1 MENNTN
7 GVKKMPTPA
16 KVSKTNN
23 DATGLSTQ
31 VQHTQRRL
39 DSQEKNEF
47 IDANLIILVGGDAN
61 AAHVLK
67 TLIHLTNDRIAA
79 GEQQSK
85 IYLCYTLPHWQ
96 VLHFWFW
103 SVDLVGRLFRKLVQF
118 GLLKLSRDQV
128 TKRNSY
134 SVDFSQIQN
143 LLNVRIHSSCN
154 FASWISDN
162 FGECQKNDVSYRNN
176 SSCNFTSSK
185 QVDGQDNDVSDR
197 NDSSCKSASSKNEQK
212 NPENAGE
219 HADARVNNNYIYNIP
234 PIPIPPNLLPLPTK
248 GVDRGKNGV
257 VAVRVGNQFKISPA
271 ETVDQIVA
279 SQPTPNQQDPIGK
292 KNRSED
298 DKIKNEAVQIL
309 CAVNEARVSLQHL
322 RPATDTGPLTY
333 GYTDNDLQAIISLL
347 QSHPEASLQNCLK
360 VVNFRAEQIAKKPE
374 YFRYLNASE
383 TWSVNWFCK
392 TLDLVKKSKSNQIV
406 ISGKSS
412 EIKSTPVVRRPDEY
426 KTIDYESKKQQ
437 FSERD
442 REETAAVIADYWK
455 KREAKNEEDRKE
467 SAAAY
472 WKTQEAKNGLG
483 LISSLGIQVP
493 AEILEE
499 VR

>member
-16 KVSKTNN
+16 KVSKMDNDTN
-23 DATGLSTQ
+23 GLSTQ
-31 VQHTQRRL
+31 MHHTQRRL
-39 DSQEKNEF
+39 DGQEKNEF
-47 IDANLIILVGGDAN
+47 VDANLISLVGGDAN

-79 GEQQSK
+79 GEQQRK

-103 SVDLVGRLFRKLVQF
+103 SIDLVGRLFRKLVQF
-118 GLLKLSRDQV
+118 GLLQLSKDPV

-154 FASWISDN
+154 FASWISEN
-162 FGECQKNDVSYRNN
+162 FGECQDNDVSYRNN

-257 VAVRVGNQFKISPA
+257 VAVRVGNQFKFSPA

-279 SQPTPNQQDPIGK
+279 SQPTPNQQDPIGN

-360 VVNFRAEQIAKKPE
+360 VVTFRAEQIAKKPE

-406 ISGKSS
+406 PSEKTS
-412 EIKSTPVVRRPDEY
+412 EIKSTPVVRRPEEY
-426 KTIDYESKKQQ
+426 KTVDYQSGYNQL
-437 FSERD
+437 SE
-442 REETAAVIADYWK
+442 EEHQ
-455 KREAKNEEDRKE
+455 KNL
-467 SAAAY
+467 SILSGY

-493 AEILEE
+493 EEILEE

>member
-16 KVSKTNN
+16 KVSKNN
-23 DATGLSTQ
+23 EITGLSIQ
-31 VQHTQRRL
+31 SQHTQRRV
-39 DSQEKNEF
+39 DSQEKNEC
-47 IDANLIILVGGDAN
+47 IDANLISLVGGDAN

-67 TLIHLTNDRIAA
+67 TLIHLTNDRISA

-103 SVDLVGRLFRKLVQF
+103 SIDLVGRLFRKLVQF
-118 GLLKLSRDQV
+118 GLLELSKDPV

-134 SVDFSQIQN
+134 SVDFAQIQN
-143 LLNVRIHSSCN
+143 LLNVRINSSCN
-154 FASWISDN
+154 FASWIFEN
-162 FGECQKNDVSYRNN
+162 FGECQKNDVSNEN
-176 SSCNFTSSK
+176 H
-185 QVDGQDNDVSDR
+185 
-197 NDSSCKSASSKNEQK
+197 SSCKSASSKNEQE

-219 HADARVNNNYIYNIP
+219 QADARVNNNYIYNIP
-234 PIPIPPNLLPLPTK
+234 PIPIPPNLLPIPTK
-248 GVDRGKNGV
+248 GVGRGKNGLLG
-257 VAVRVGNQFKISPA
+257 VRVGNSWKFSPA
-271 ETVDQIVA
+271 ESVDQIVA
-279 SQPTPNQQDPIGK
+279 SQPTPNQQDPIGN

-309 CAVNEARVSLQHL
+309 CAVNEARVGLKHL

-333 GYTDNDLQAIISLL
+333 GYTDRDLQAIISLL
-347 QSHPEASLQNCLK
+347 QSHPEASLQTCLK
-360 VVNFRAEQIAKKPE
+360 VVDFRAEQIAKKPE
-374 YFRYLNASE
+374 YFRYLNCSE
-383 TWSVNWFCK
+383 TWSVNWFGK

-406 ISGKSS
+406 PSEKLS

-437 FSERD
+437 FSEQD

-455 KREAKNEEDRKE
+455 KREAKNEEDKKE
-467 SAAAY
+467 SAAGY

>member
-16 KVSKTNN
+16 KVSKNN
-23 DATGLSTQ
+23 EITGLSTQ
-31 VQHTQRRL
+31 SQHTQRRL
-39 DSQEKNEF
+39 DGQEKNEF
-47 IDANLIILVGGDAN
+47 VDATLISLVGGDAN

-67 TLIHLTNDRIAA
+67 TLIHLTNDRISA

-103 SVDLVGRLFRKLVQF
+103 SIDLVGRLFRKLVQF
-118 GLLKLSRDQV
+118 GLLQLSRDPV

-154 FASWISDN
+154 FASWISEN
-162 FGECQKNDVSYRNN
+162 FGECQKNEVSNEN
-176 SSCNFTSSK
+176 HSSCNFASSK
-185 QVDGQDNDVSDR
+185 QVDGQDNDVSYR

-219 HADARVNNNYIYNIP
+219 QADARVNNNYIYNIP

-257 VAVRVGNQFKISPA
+257 VAVRVGNQFKFSPA

-279 SQPTPNQQDPIGK
+279 SQPTPNQQDPIGN

-360 VVNFRAEQIAKKPE
+360 VVTFRAEQIAKKPE

-406 ISGKSS
+406 PSEKLS

-437 FSERD
+437 LSED
-442 REETAAVIADYWK
+442 EIQ
-455 KREAKNEEDRKE
+455 KNL
-467 SAAAY
+467 SILSGY